1 MSVRDETDLM
11 GVPEQAVD
19 DKSAGGASLALELL
33 KVRDFRFA
41 LISSAI
47 LVFGFEMRAVVQSWL
62 ALELTDSQ
70 AWVGAV
76 NGLPAIVMI
85 ALSLVGGLAADR
97 FPKRDILVVVRLF
110 LASLMLVAGYL
121 VATDV
126 MTIWY
131 LLAMTMISGGFAAF
145 GMPAVQSLVVE
156 LAGRKR
162 VLTASSLMQT
172 VGGLGLILGPALGGF
187 LLGLFGVAPVFFI
200 IAGIQFV
207 GLLATLM
214 IRSRKVH
221 NTKAEKSSSAM
232 SDIAEGL
239 RFVRGNPLVRMLM
252 LMNIL
257 AMFAGFMFP
266 LIPVYARDVLVV
278 GESGYGMMMGAFGL
292 GGVIGSVSLAM
303 AGNVKKKANLVMGSI
318 GLWIVGTFVFAF
330 SRDYYLSLVVL
341 VVMGAGGIAYVTT
354 INAMVQMAIP
364 DELRGRV
371 TSLFSITMTLFPVGM
386 FVGGVLA
393 AATTNEISIMT
404 SGVGVALPVLLVYV
418 FSRRFREMS

>member
-1 MSVRDETDLM
+1 MITEDEIEPIEA
-11 GVPEQAVD
+11 PEQTVGGESGG
-19 DKSAGGASLALELL
+19 SAAMGLL
-33 KVRDFRFA
+33 KIHDFRFA

-47 LVFGFEMRAVVQSWL
+47 LIFGFEMRAVVQSWL

-76 NGLPAIVMI
+76 NGLPALGMI

-97 FPKRDILVVVRLF
+97 FPKRNILVVVRLF

-121 VATDV
+121 VAVDA

-131 LLAMTMISGGFAAF
+131 LLALTMISGGFAAF
-145 GMPAVQSLVVE
+145 GMPAVQSIVVE
-156 LAGRKR
+156 LAGRDR
-162 VLTASSLMQT
+162 VLTASSLVQT
-172 VGGLGLILGPALGGF
+172 VGGLGLIIGPALGGF
-187 LLGLFGVAPVFFI
+187 LLGLFGVSPVFFI
-200 IAGIQFV
+200 IAAIQFV

-221 NTKAEKSSSAM
+221 HAEKSSSAM

-239 RFVRGNPLVRMLM
+239 RFVRGNPLVRALM

-278 GESGYGMMMGAFGL
+278 GETGYGMMMGAFGL
-292 GGVIGSVSLAM
+292 GGVIGSVGLALV
-303 AGNVKKKANLVMGSI
+303 GNVKKKSNLVMGSI

-330 SRDYYLSLVVL
+330 SRDYYLSLAVL
-341 VVMGAGGIAYVTT
+341 VVMGAGGIMYVTT

-404 SGVGVALPVLLVYV
+404 SGVGVALPVLLVYA
-418 FSRRFREMS
+418 FSRRFREMA